1 MTKSQGEKPT
11 SDKIKEKL
19 VTPRKSKPVV
29 TVPGGSGQ
37 TDEGTANHTEFPLN
51 PLSSVFIP

>member
-19 VTPRKSKPVV
+19 VTPRKSKPVI

-37 TDEGTANHTEFPLN
+37 TD
-51 PLSSVFIP
+51 